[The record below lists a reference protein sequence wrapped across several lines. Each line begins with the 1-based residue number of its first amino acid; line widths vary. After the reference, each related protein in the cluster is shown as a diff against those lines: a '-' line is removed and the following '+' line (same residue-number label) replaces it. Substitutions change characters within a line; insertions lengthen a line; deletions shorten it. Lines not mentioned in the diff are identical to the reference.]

1 MSVISFMLIFIIIYF
16 ISYVVLF
23 FVQGSRK
30 KDYTIMRSLG
40 ILKPNMKVIVGCEM
54 LFHAIISYVLF
65 VSLIGTINLFHKLIG
80 FEIITEPKIF
90 GMMISL
96 GIIIILGLLLAR
108 GFNKR
113 LFKNSINQTLKKED
127 L

>member
-1 MSVISFMLIFIIIYF
+1 
-16 ISYVVLF
+16 
-23 FVQGSRK
+23 
-30 KDYTIMRSLG
+30 
-40 ILKPNMKVIVGCEM
+40 MKAIVGCEM